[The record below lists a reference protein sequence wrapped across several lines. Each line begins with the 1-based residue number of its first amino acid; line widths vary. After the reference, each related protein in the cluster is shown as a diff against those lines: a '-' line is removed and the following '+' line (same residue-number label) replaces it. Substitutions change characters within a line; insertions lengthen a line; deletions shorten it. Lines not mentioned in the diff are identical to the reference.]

1 MKLLASILSV
11 LAAAACSTVTTSS
24 DYDPEYDFAG
34 LETYTW
40 LESPP
45 DTAVGDLATGRVR
58 TAVDEVLA
66 GLGYRVVEAQ
76 ADLLITFE
84 VSRQDRVR
92 VTEQDTY
99 GRRRHGT
106 WGTRRVDVYEYQ
118 EGTLL
123 LDVIDPETE
132 QLVWRGTATD
142 VLARDRTPEQR
153 MEKTREAV
161 AAMLASFP
169 PEP

>member
-1 MKLLASILSV
+1 MKLIAAILPLLTAV
-11 LAAAACSTVTTSS
+11 GCSTVTTSS
-24 DYDPEYDFAG
+24 DYDPEHDFAG
-34 LETYTW
+34 LETYAW
-40 LESPP
+40 LESRP
-45 DTAVGDLATGRVR
+45 DTAVGDLAAGRVR
-58 TAVDEVLA
+58 TAVDEVLV

-76 ADLLITFE
+76 ADFLITFG

-99 GRRRHGT
+99 GRRRYGS
-106 WGTRRVDVYEYQ
+106 WDSRRVDVYEYQ
-118 EGTLL
+118 EGTLV

-132 QLVWRGTATD
+132 LLVWRGTATG
-142 VLARDRTPEQR
+142 VIVRDRTPEER

-169 PEP
+169 PGP